1 MALFLVSVGSTWP
14 VSLPCLVIEAT
25 TGYVE
30 PGMCGVVKKLHSAIL
45 AVIWHVAVLETV
57 NALFILLPDGMGS
70 VMAETF
76 FLRGRRKLFAG
87 S

>member
-1 MALFLVSVGSTWP
+1 
-14 VSLPCLVIEAT
+14 
-25 TGYVE
+25 
-30 PGMCGVVKKLHSAIL
+30 MCGVVKKLHSAIL